1 MVAIEQCPPLS
12 SLHFPLPSPC
22 WTSWN
27 FPWINRKE
35 GGAGFDIPR
44 GYNFMKFPDLSPALW
59 NRLIIHRIN
68 WYISRSWS
76 TLLLLL
82 FPCVKVNETSKIPYI
97 PILRRLERN
106 SMERI
111 LSQINNY
118 SPPLINGRKLGEKFF
133 DLNSKKGDNKRRMT
147 INN

>member
-1 MVAIEQCPPLS
+1 MIDPP
-12 SLHFPLPSPC
+12 PPP
-22 WTSWN
+22 
-27 FPWINRKE
+27 P
-35 GGAGFDIPR
+35 P
-44 GYNFMKFPDLSPALW
+44 
-59 NRLIIHRIN
+59 
-68 WYISRSWS
+68 
-76 TLLLLL
+76 
-82 FPCVKVNETSKIPYI
+82 PCVKVNETSKIRYI